1 MELGIEILSKEIERR
16 EILLA
21 VEVNVLT
28 QKSMRTEIK
37 SLRLAVELL
46 AI

>member
-28 QKSMRTEIK
+28 QKNMRTEIK

>member
-21 VEVNVLT
+21 VENNVLI
-28 QKSMRTEIK
+28 QNDMSNEIK

>member
-21 VEVNVLT
+21 VETNVLI
-28 QKSMRTEIK
+28 QNDMSNEIQ

>member
-1 MELGIEILSKEIERR
+1 MELGIELLKKEIERR
-16 EILLA
+16 KILL
-21 VEVNVLT
+21 EIENDVLT
-28 QKSMRTEIK
+28 QKSMRTKIK